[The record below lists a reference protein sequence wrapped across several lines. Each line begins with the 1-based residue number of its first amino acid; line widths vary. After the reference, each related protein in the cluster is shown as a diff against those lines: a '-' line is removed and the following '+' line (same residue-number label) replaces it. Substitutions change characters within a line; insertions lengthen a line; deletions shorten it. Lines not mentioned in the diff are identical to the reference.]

1 MEMIQIKGFISSIGF
16 SDGNRFVIG
25 HWKESPIG
33 EFGDIMWGTP
43 DGEKILVAGNEQVA
57 EFVSAIYDFDR
68 IQIENLHTSSDGK
81 RTEAKTPNLEIEI
94 LGGLVGGILPTRPL
108 AFTKYVENSFANLLM
123 GVKTYGT
130 SSRGV
135 EEWYQA
141 KRWRWVKDG
150 SVKLNGI
157 NLESRSKF
165 TEPIRVGFSEPPRKS
180 AIVEIHVSIKSPFA
194 FDF

>member
-1 MEMIQIKGFISSIGF
+1 MDMIQIKGFISSIGF

-43 DGEKILVAGNEQVA
+43 DGEKILVAGSEQVA
-57 EFVSAIYDFDR
+57 DFVSAIYDFDR
-68 IQIENLHTSSDGK
+68 IQIKNLHTSSDGK
-81 RTEAKTPNLEIEI
+81 RTEAKAHNLEIEI
-94 LGGLVGGILPTRPL
+94 LGGLVGGILPPRPL
-108 AFTKYVENSFANLLM
+108 AFTKYIENPFANLLM

-141 KRWRWVKDG
+141 KDG
-150 SVKLNGI
+150 DGLGMDQQN
-157 NLESRSKF
+157 
-165 TEPIRVGFSEPPRKS
+165 
-180 AIVEIHVSIKSPFA
+180 
-194 FDF
+194 

>member
-81 RTEAKTPNLEIEI
+81 RTEAKAPNLEIEI
-94 LGGLVGGILPTRPL
+94 LGGLVGGILPPRPL
-108 AFTKYVENSFANLLM
+108 AFPMYVEHAFANFLL
-123 GVKTYGT
+123 GV
-130 SSRGV
+130 
-135 EEWYQA
+135 
-141 KRWRWVKDG
+141 
-150 SVKLNGI
+150 
-157 NLESRSKF
+157 
-165 TEPIRVGFSEPPRKS
+165 
-180 AIVEIHVSIKSPFA
+180 
-194 FDF
+194 